1 MYLCVDNL
9 HGSFSLP
16 LGMLDAAGA
25 TRQTGQIVENGVLG
39 VLDRILLTNDD
50 GIDAPGL
57 TVLEAIAAELAHE
70 VWVVAPEHDQS
81 GVSHAISLHHALRV
95 SERGTRRFGISG
107 TPGDC
112 AVMGICHLM
121 TNGAPQLL
129 LSGVNRGLNLGMETV
144 FSGTVGGAMTGMMLG
159 VPSIALSQAY
169 KDRNNVSWDA
179 SRTQGAEVVRNLL
192 AIGWSKD
199 ACLNVNFP
207 ACSAA
212 EAGPI
217 TLARQGVGMV
227 AGMHV
232 DTRTDPRGMTYH
244 WLNFRRGDRQ
254 QGPESD
260 YDAMRAGKIVVT
272 PLRYDRTDEDAY
284 QALAEKLPRFGV

>member
-1 MYLCVDNL
+1 M
-9 HGSFSLP
+9 
-16 LGMLDAAGA
+16 
-25 TRQTGQIVENGVLG
+25 TRSMW

-57 TVLEAIAAELAHE
+57 AILEEIAAQLARE

-95 SERGTRRFGISG
+95 SPQGERRFGITG

-121 TNGAPQLL
+121 PEPPQLL

-169 KDRNNVSWDA
+169 KDRNNPLWDA
-179 SRTQGAEVVRNLL
+179 SRTLGAQVVRDLL
-192 AIGWSKD
+192 AIGWSED

-207 ACSAA
+207 ACTAA
-212 EAGPI
+212 AAGPM
-217 TLARQGVGMV
+217 TLARQGVGMI

-232 DTRTDPRGMTYH
+232 DTRTDPRGMAYH

-260 YDAMRAGKIVVT
+260 YDALRADKIVVT

-284 QALAEKLPRFGV
+284 QVLAEKLPRFTG

>member
-1 MYLCVDNL
+1 MQW
-9 HGSFSLP
+9 S
-16 LGMLDAAGA
+16 A
-25 TRQTGQIVENGVLG
+25 R

-57 TVLEAIAAELAHE
+57 AILEAIAAELAHE

-95 SERGTRRFGISG
+95 SPQGERRFGITG

-121 TNGAPQLL
+121 PEMPQLL

-169 KDRNNVSWDA
+169 KDRNNPNWDA
-179 SRTQGAEVVRNLL
+179 SRKLGAQVVRDLL
-192 AIGWSKD
+192 AIGWSQD
-199 ACLNVNFP
+199 ACLNINFP
-207 ACSAA
+207 PCSAA
-212 EAGPI
+212 EAGPM

-232 DTRTDPRGMTYH
+232 DTRTDPRGMSYH

-254 QGPESD
+254 QAPESD
-260 YDAMRAGKIVVT
+260 YDALRAGKIVVT

-284 QALAEKLPRFGV
+284 LALAEKLPRFGR

>member
-1 MYLCVDNL
+1 
-9 HGSFSLP
+9 
-16 LGMLDAAGA
+16 
-25 TRQTGQIVENGVLG
+25 VLR

-57 TVLEAIAAELAHE
+57 TVLEAIAAELARE

-81 GVSHAISLHHALRV
+81 GVSHSISLHHALRV
-95 SERGTRRFGISG
+95 SPRGPRRFGISG

-121 TNGAPQLL
+121 TDGAPQLL

-169 KDRNNVSWDA
+169 KDRDNVLWDA
-179 SRTQGAEVVRNLL
+179 SRTLGAEVVRDLM

-207 ACSAA
+207 ACPAA

-217 TLARQGVGMV
+217 TLARQGVGMI

-260 YDAMRAGKIVVT
+260 YDALRAGKIVVT

-284 QALAEKLPRFGV
+284 LALAEKLPRFGV

>member
-1 MYLCVDNL
+1 MICMARLLRWPHAGRGQQEASNR
-9 HGSFSLP
+9 LP
-16 LGMLDAAGA
+16 TPQWSA
-25 TRQTGQIVENGVLG
+25 R
-39 VLDRILLTNDD
+39 VLDRVLLTNDD

-57 TVLEAIAAELAHE
+57 AILEAVAAELARE

-95 SERGTRRFGISG
+95 SPQGERRFGITG

-121 TNGAPQLL
+121 PEPPQLL

-169 KDRNNVSWDA
+169 KDRNNPNWDA
-179 SRTQGAEVVRNLL
+179 SRTLGAQVVRDLL
-192 AIGWSKD
+192 AIGWSND

-212 EAGPI
+212 DAGPM

-232 DTRTDPRGMTYH
+232 ETRADPRGMTYH
-244 WLNFRRGDRQ
+244 WLNFKRGDRQ

-260 YDAMRAGKIVVT
+260 YDALRADKIVVT

-284 QALAEKLPRFGV
+284 QALAERLPRFGG